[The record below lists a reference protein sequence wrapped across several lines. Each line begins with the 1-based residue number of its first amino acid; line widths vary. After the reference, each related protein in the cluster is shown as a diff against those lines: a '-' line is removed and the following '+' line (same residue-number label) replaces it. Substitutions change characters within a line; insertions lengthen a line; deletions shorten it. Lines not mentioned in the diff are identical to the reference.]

1 MPARILL
8 LAACLMLPSLL
19 RAAEV
24 SVAVAANFAAPMQKI
39 AQAFERGTGHRA
51 IVVLGS
57 TGRFHAQIRQG
68 APFQLLL
75 AADERTPRLL
85 EQEGLAVPGSRFTY
99 AVGRLVLWSATP
111 GRVDAQGE
119 VLRRGGFERLAIAD
133 PRLAPYGAAAV
144 EVMQRLGVLQAWQHR
159 LVQGESVGQAFQ
171 FVATGNAAL
180 GFIALSQLRAL
191 PAAAP
196 GSAWVVPADL
206 HTPLRQ
212 DAVILRP
219 GQGQPAALAL
229 AKFLQGDEARAI
241 LRAYGYEF

>member
-1 MPARILL
+1 
-8 LAACLMLPSLL
+8 
-19 RAAEV
+19 
-24 SVAVAANFAAPMQKI
+24 
-39 AQAFERGTGHRA
+39 
-51 IVVLGS
+51 
-57 TGRFHAQIRQG
+57 
-68 APFQLLL
+68 
-75 AADERTPRLL
+75 
-85 EQEGLAVPGSRFTY
+85 LAVPGSRFTY

-119 VLRRGGFERLAIAD
+119 VLRSSPIDRLAIAD
-133 PRLAPYGAAAV
+133 PRLAPYGAAAI
-144 EVMQRLGVLQAWQHR
+144 EVMERLGVLKALSPR

-180 GFIALSQLRAL
+180 GFVALSQVRAL
-191 PAAAP
+191 PPASP

-229 AKFLQGDEARAI
+229 VRFLQGDAARAI
-241 LRAYGYEF
+241 IRDHGYGP

>member
-1 MPARILL
+1 MPVRILL

-24 SVAVAANFAAPMQKI
+24 SVAVAANFAAPMHQI
-39 AQAFERGTGHRA
+39 AQAFERDTGHRA
-51 IVVLGS
+51 IVALGS

-99 AVGRLVLWSATP
+99 VVGRLVLWSATP

-119 VLRRGGFERLAIAD
+119 VLRRGGSERLAIAD

-144 EVMQRLGVLQAWQHR
+144 EAMQRLGVLQAWQPR

-180 GFIALSQLRAL
+180 GFIALSQLRSL
-191 PAAAP
+191 PAATP
-196 GSAWVVPADL
+196 GSAWVVPATL

-219 GQGQPAALAL
+219 GQAQPAALAL
-229 AKFLQGDEARAI
+229 ANFLQGDEARAI
-241 LRAYGYEF
+241 LRAYGYEL